1 LALFLF
7 ICVIVNTYNMIVSAT
22 RDGVHE
28 INGWPSEIEEKLI
41 SLEPGEVVK
50 VRLNPGLW
58 FNVFEQKGT
67 SHDFNRP
74 TSSGM
79 VKKIGQHGIP
89 SPWTIRWQRK
99 PYQIGF
105 LEGYDSEGDPRYTRP
120 IFNSQGELTFSG
132 DKVGDRERFFVMQL
146 HPQMRTDPFTG
157 MDRRNWKFEIVDA
170 EKESTGITQNFEAK
184 LALLNKIK
192 DLNDT
197 SLNILM
203 GPGMY
208 ERSFYARPDLMSK
221 TKGSRALLIKAV
233 EDGKIKEVAE
243 MLKRLDEALKI
254 GLIHEGLNNRK
265 LICTEN
271 KLMRYDGREIL
282 TFPEPVTAGN
292 NEEAA
297 LAAFKYSSLS
307 NEFEE
312 QVIEFLR
319 ETFEASK
326 TTTHKA
332 RRGVKPEE

>member
-1 LALFLF
+1 
-7 ICVIVNTYNMIVSAT
+7 MIVSTT
-22 RDGVHE
+22 RDGIHE
-28 INGWPSEIEEKLI
+28 INAWPAEIEEKLI
-41 SLEPGEVVK
+41 SLEPGEVIK

-74 TSSGM
+74 LTSGM
-79 VKKIGQHGIP
+79 VKKVGQHGIP
-89 SPWTIRWQRK
+89 SPWTIRWERQ

-105 LEGYDSEGDPRYTRP
+105 LEGYDATGTPRYNRP
-120 IFNSQGELTFSG
+120 IFNQQGELTFSG

-146 HPQMRTDPFTG
+146 HPQMRTDPLTG
-157 MDRRNWKFEIVDA
+157 LERKTWKFEIVDT
-170 EKESTGITQNFEAK
+170 EKESVGITQNFEAK

-192 DLNDT
+192 DLNET

-203 GPGMY
+203 GGGMY
-208 ERSFYARPDLMSK
+208 ERAFYGRPDLVSK
-221 TKGSRALLIKAV
+221 PKGSRALLIKAV
-233 EDGKIKEVAE
+233 EDGKIKEVADS
-243 MLKRLDEALKI
+243 LKRLDEALKI
-254 GLIHEGLNNRK
+254 GLIHDGLNNRK

-297 LAAFKYSSLS
+297 IAAFKYGSHSE
-307 NEFEE
+307 EFEE

-319 ETFEASK
+319 ETYESSK